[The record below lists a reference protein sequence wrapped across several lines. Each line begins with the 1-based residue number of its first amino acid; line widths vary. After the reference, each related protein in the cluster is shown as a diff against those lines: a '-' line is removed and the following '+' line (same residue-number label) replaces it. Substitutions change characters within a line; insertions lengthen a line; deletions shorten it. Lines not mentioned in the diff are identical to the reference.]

1 MGMNSVERYYQKKK
15 KRKKRA
21 RVLFFSLLFILLMIT
36 LAILSMTVFFNAET
50 IIVEGN
56 NHYSAEEILERGGLK
71 IGQNLF
77 RLDKFKAIEQMQ
89 ELPYIKSV
97 TIRRRLPN
105 RLTVE
110 IVENQPVVWVA
121 TEGGAALLNED
132 YRVLEFLEIPAEE
145 LPAQSSEEQSSEEQN
160 TEGVPAPAL
169 LEGIPQLTQIEPT
182 ELLIGETA
190 KFGEEDY
197 TGFLKRLYEAFL
209 RNTDLEWP
217 QVKEIQFFARYD
229 VKLLYGQ
236 AIIIDF
242 GTLDQADT
250 KLELAAYLLKDNGS
264 SQPATLDV
272 SNTERVYYRPR
283 K

>member
-1 MGMNSVERYYQKKK
+1 MNSVERYYQKKK

-145 LPAQSSEEQSSEEQN
+145 RRHKAVRNKAVKSK
-160 TEGVPAPAL
+160 
-169 LEGIPQLTQIEPT
+169 I
-182 ELLIGETA
+182 
-190 KFGEEDY
+190 
-197 TGFLKRLYEAFL
+197 L
-209 RNTDLEWP
+209 R
-217 QVKEIQFFARYD
+217 VF
-229 VKLLYGQ
+229 
-236 AIIIDF
+236 
-242 GTLDQADT
+242 
-250 KLELAAYLLKDNGS
+250 
-264 SQPATLDV
+264 
-272 SNTERVYYRPR
+272 RPR
-283 K
+283 PCWKESPAYTD